1 MSRLLST
8 LCALLLSAS
17 VALPVHA
24 QDQPADS
31 HDDEA
36 RSLFSAG
43 QTAFNDARY
52 PDALQHF
59 RRAYELS
66 HRAELLYNIGIT
78 EDRLRHDAPALAA
91 FEQFLAEVPEHAKRR
106 EVEAR
111 VDVLRQTVREQAA
124 AETEATSAAASSETE
139 ASSAPAPTAVTSG
152 EEGGPSLIGPIALGS
167 VGLAGLIVAV
177 VGATSS
183 NDCLTKDNG
192 VCVEERAT
200 AWAPTALYGG
210 VGLAAIAGAVVWF
223 VMGMPSDEQAHAT
236 VGVDGA
242 RLQVRF

>member
-1 MSRLLST
+1 MSRLSFT
-8 LCALLLSAS
+8 LCALLLTAS

-24 QDQPADS
+24 QNQPVDS

-36 RSLFSAG
+36 RALFSAG

-78 EDRLRHDAPALAA
+78 EDRLRHDAPALAV

-111 VDVLRQTVREQAA
+111 VDVLRQAVSGQAA
-124 AETEATSAAASSETE
+124 AAGATSTAATTEAEPSPAAAPE
-139 ASSAPAPTAVTSG
+139 AATASNA
-152 EEGGPSLIGPIALGS
+152 GGPSLIGPIALGT

-177 VGATSS
+177 VGATAS

-192 VCVEERAT
+192 VCVEERTT
-200 AWAPTALYGG
+200 AWGPTALYGG
-210 VGLAAIAGAVVWF
+210 VGLAAIAGVVVWL
-223 VMGMPSDEQAHAT
+223 VMGMPTEAHAHAT